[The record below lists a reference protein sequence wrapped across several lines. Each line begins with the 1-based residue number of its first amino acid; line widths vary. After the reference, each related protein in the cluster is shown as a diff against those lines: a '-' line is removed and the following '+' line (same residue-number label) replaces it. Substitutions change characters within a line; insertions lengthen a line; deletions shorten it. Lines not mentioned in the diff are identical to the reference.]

1 MVGIAVAGG
10 VMLSAAG
17 PAAAAP
23 DNPDLTLAHFVKA
36 GTPVFTAP
44 NGDSGALYHSQRAN
58 EAVVVRCAI
67 AVNFADGATATTYA
81 SYGTF
86 GSPETRLGYV
96 QDIAVTLPDSVGN
109 VRPCGFLEAL

>member
-1 MVGIAVAGG
+1 
-10 VMLSAAG
+10 MLSAAG

-23 DNPDLTLAHFVKA
+23 DNPDLTLAHFVNA

-44 NGDSGALYHSQRAN
+44 NGDSGALYHSQRPN
-58 EAVVVRCAI
+58 EPVVVQCAI

-81 SYGTF
+81 AYGTF
-86 GSPETRLGYV
+86 GSPETRRGYV

-109 VRPCGFLEAL
+109 LRRCGFFEAL